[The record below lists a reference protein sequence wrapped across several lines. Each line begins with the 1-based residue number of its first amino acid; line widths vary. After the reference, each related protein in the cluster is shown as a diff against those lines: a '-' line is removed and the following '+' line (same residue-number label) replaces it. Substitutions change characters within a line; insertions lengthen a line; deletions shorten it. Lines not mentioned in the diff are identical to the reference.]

1 MTVRSHFS
9 VTTRITHSYSV
20 FVANKGE
27 VGGLSGKPLKPLTL
41 RALKILRAHLP
52 ASIPIIGCGGI
63 SSGADALEY
72 GRAGASFVQLYTEF
86 GYNGVGTCRRVKDEL
101 ASLLRAEGK
110 TWSDV
115 VQESVGALSLQAP
128 RGGEATIENLIEEA
142 QELKSLLDKLG
153 DKIGGD
159 S

>member
-1 MTVRSHFS
+1 M
-9 VTTRITHSYSV
+9 

-27 VGGLSGKPLKPLTL
+27 VGGLSGKPLKSLTL
-41 RALKILRAHLP
+41 RALKTLRAHLP

-110 TWSDV
+110 TWRDV
-115 VQESVGALSLQAP
+115 VQESVGSLSLQEVP
-128 RGGEATIENLIEEA
+128 RGGEAAIENLIEEA

-159 S
+159 SK